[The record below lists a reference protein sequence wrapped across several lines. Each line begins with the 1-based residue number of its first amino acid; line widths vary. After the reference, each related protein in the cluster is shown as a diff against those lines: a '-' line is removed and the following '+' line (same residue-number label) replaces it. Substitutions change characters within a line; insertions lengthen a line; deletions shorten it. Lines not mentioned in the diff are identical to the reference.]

1 MERIILNDD
10 NIGNGVVNNM
20 DYILIWWNIIMCNL
34 FYVLKN
40 VVIDSLYMEFFVE
53 FKIVKKNVKRWC

>member
-1 MERIILNDD
+1 MERINLNDD
-10 NIGNGVVNNM
+10 NVGNGVVNNM

-53 FKIVKKNVKRWC
+53 FKIVKKNVIRWC

>member
-1 MERIILNDD
+1 MERINLNDD
-10 NIGNGVVNNM
+10 NISNGVVNNM

-34 FYVLKN
+34 FYFLKN

-53 FKIVKKNVKRWC
+53 FKIVKKNVIR

>member
-1 MERIILNDD
+1 MERINLNDD

-34 FYVLKN
+34 FYFLKN

-53 FKIVKKNVKRWC
+53 FKIVKKNVIRWC

>member
-1 MERIILNDD
+1 MERINLNDD
-10 NIGNGVVNNM
+10 NIGNGVVCNM

-34 FYVLKN
+34 FYFLKN

-53 FKIVKKNVKRWC
+53 FKIVKKNVIR

>member
-1 MERIILNDD
+1 MERINLNDD

-53 FKIVKKNVKRWC
+53 FKIVKKNVIRWC

>member
-1 MERIILNDD
+1 MERINLNDD

-34 FYVLKN
+34 FYFLKN
-40 VVIDSLYMEFFVE
+40 MVIDSLYMEFFVE
-53 FKIVKKNVKRWC
+53 FKIVKKNVIRWC

>member
-1 MERIILNDD
+1 MERINLNDD

-40 VVIDSLYMEFFVE
+40 VVIDSFYMEFFVE
-53 FKIVKKNVKRWC
+53 FKIVKKNVIRWC